1 MYYCKQNLASE
12 GFVVLTFK
20 ILYNSRIV
28 VLYIYTVADAQLKV
42 SKK

>member
-1 MYYCKQNLASE
+1 MYYCKQNLAS
-12 GFVVLTFK
+12 VLTFK

-28 VLYIYTVADAQLKV
+28 ALYIYTVADAQLKV

>member
-28 VLYIYTVADAQLKV
+28 ALYIYTVAYAQIKV